1 MDLAPALMPS
11 ILNQRRTWTRSVG
24 TKNKAPSSGTFFRS
38 FQGRVHALGRWTEDG
53 FSASH
58 ALHGGRWTVDG
69 ERLLLFSFLPDP
81 KPQTRYSTLRHPPFT
96 SHQTPLF
103 AREAILACVSR
114 LAKAKPLLAT
124 ERSSRQKRSLSLFLV
139 GSCY

>member
-1 MDLAPALMPS
+1 MRLP
-11 ILNQRRTWTRSVG
+11 T
-24 TKNKAPSSGTFFRS
+24 
-38 FQGRVHALGRWTEDG
+38 GRVLLR
-53 FSASH
+53 
-58 ALHGGRWTVDG
+58 TVARCSLWVVDKSG
-69 ERLLLFSFLPDP
+69 KRPREISRVRFAHEKTRIFGAHKCHPVMVLYGISFLPDP